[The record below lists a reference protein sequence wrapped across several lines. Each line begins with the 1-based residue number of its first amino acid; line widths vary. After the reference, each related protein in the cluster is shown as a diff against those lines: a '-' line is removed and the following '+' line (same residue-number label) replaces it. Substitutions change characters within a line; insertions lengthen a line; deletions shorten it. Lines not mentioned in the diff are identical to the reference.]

1 MYLFRRV
8 RVLFGLF
15 VHAKNKTAC
24 KLSLMTKTER
34 SSRKEVKLVNRKNIK
49 YLIKVTFSA
58 KEDKKKLKYVAF
70 PLLSDFLIP

>member
-1 MYLFRRV
+1 MYLFGV
-8 RVLFGLF
+8 FEFCSVCLFTQRIKLP
-15 VHAKNKTAC
+15 C